1 MKLPSEEFDL
11 NLDTAPSQRPG
22 GSWRL
27 WTASAG
33 LSAGL
38 GGVLVWS
45 VVPPE
50 PAPALPAAT
59 VVRGPVEPPAER
71 SEPSA
76 VRPREAPPTI
86 ETRAWSPVRRVAAL
100 EQLTLGVLR
109 SGVNRPEPL
118 RLGEALGG
126 AVAVVN
132 VWASYCAPC
141 LRELPEIQ
149 AMARAQGWGRA
160 VRLVPV
166 MAEPLRP
173 DDPRQSEILTTL
185 RGEPAA
191 PRLLVD
197 PEGALAATLREAALM
212 RADGLPITLV
222 FACGALAWA
231 RVGEV
236 APDVLSAAVAE
247 GRRTAAACRAE
258 AAALPAATG
267 PACGDGLCDAGE
279 SCTTCG
285 GDCRCKD
292 GTVCVAGHCVRP
304 AEELKP

>member
-11 NLDTAPSQRPG
+11 NLDTAPGRRPG
-22 GSWRL
+22 GAWRL

-45 VVPPE
+45 LQPPE
-50 PAPALPAAT
+50 PAPALPTAA
-59 VVRGPVEPPAER
+59 VQRAVEEPPAER
-71 SEPSA
+71 SEPLEA
-76 VRPREAPPTI
+76 GPRAAPPTI
-86 ETRAWSPVRRVAAL
+86 ETRAWAPVRRVTAL

-109 SGVNRPEPL
+109 PGVSRPEPL

-149 AMARAQGWGRA
+149 AMARAEGWGRA

-173 DDPRQSEILTTL
+173 DDPRQAEILATL

-197 PEGALAATLREAALM
+197 PEGALATTLREAALV

-231 RVGEV
+231 RVGAV
-236 APDVLSAAVAE
+236 APDVLSAAVAA

-258 AAALPAATG
+258 EAVPAPAG
-267 PACGDGLCDAGE
+267 PACGDGLCDAAE

-285 GDCRCKD
+285 ADCSCKD